1 MSTGTSDR
9 IILLQGSTVAI
20 LNAARYHTTRVR
32 CEAMMNYQ
40 RFSLATYPQH
50 LREHPSATRPM
61 TPPYKAG
68 S

>member
-32 CEAMMNYQ
+32 CEAMIDYQ
-40 RFSLATYPQH
+40 RFSLATHPQH

-61 TPPYKAG
+61 TPPYRAG
-68 S
+68 T

>member
-32 CEAMMNYQ
+32 CEAMDYQ

-50 LREHPSATRPM
+50 LR
-61 TPPYKAG
+61 
-68 S
+68 

>member
-50 LREHPSATRPM
+50 LR
-61 TPPYKAG
+61 
-68 S
+68 